1 MCPRQKEARWIKD
14 LSRGQKLSQL
24 IHLAIERCQDC
35 DKNQLKSPT
44 DKPGVERCR
53 GCFKT
58 IFQEG
63 KNIDLNAIK
72 HATQRRIQ
80 TTF

>member
-1 MCPRQKEARWIKD
+1 MDRGFVEE
-14 LSRGQKLSQL
+14 LSMGHKIFQS

-35 DKNQLKSPT
+35 DKNQLKSST